1 MLLKVAL
8 LLSMMI
14 QIGAAVIAIGL
25 IRRTR
30 YNVSW
35 ILISAGFVLMALRRL
50 FDFSTLFWENHLF
63 SGADVN
69 SWMGILISLL
79 MFIGVIFIRQI
90 FNFQQ
95 RIDELRKVSEM
106 RVLSAVIEGEEK
118 ARQNFAR
125 DLHDGLGPLLSS
137 IKMTASAIDI
147 TKLDEANRRI
157 VERTCQTSDD
167 AIVSLMEISNHLSP
181 HLLKNYGLTKA
192 LETFAAGLLEGTSI
206 AFAMDSEIREKRYA
220 YKIEITLYRI
230 VSELL
235 NNSLKHAAPCRI
247 ALEIKERG
255 GKLFLSYQDD
265 GIGFDPAALA
275 IEPDSDKMG
284 LDNIGSRI
292 KSLNGEMDIHSRSGE
307 GFNLTLQ
314 IPVK

>member
-14 QIGAAVIAIGL
+14 QIGAAVIAISL

-50 FDFSTLFWENHLF
+50 FDFSTFFWENHLF

-106 RVLSAVIEGEEK
+106 RVLSAVIEAEEK

-137 IKMTASAIDI
+137 IKMTASAIDT
-147 TKLDEANRRI
+147 TKLDEGNRRI

-167 AIVSLMEISNHLSP
+167 AIVSLKEISNHLSP
-181 HLLKNYGLTKA
+181 HLLKNYGLTNA
-192 LETFAAGLLEGTSI
+192 LETFAASLLEGTSI
-206 AFAMDSEIREKRYA
+206 EFAMDSAIREKRYS

-235 NNSLKHAAPCRI
+235 NNSLKHAAPGRI
-247 ALEIKERG
+247 TLKIQEQG
-255 GKLFLSYQDD
+255 SMLFLSYHDD
-265 GIGFDPAALA
+265 GIGFDPDELTS
-275 IEPDSDKMG
+275 EPDSHKMG

-292 KSLNGEMDIHSRSGE
+292 KSLNGEMDIRSLPGQ

-314 IPVK
+314 IPVQ